1 MGTNLLLIMQ
11 DLCLLPMTHV
21 YEDVAM
27 VELYDMCTL
36 VTQSC
41 LSLLEPKLQA
51 VIAQAQSQASQPRP
65 MSAAE
70 ELLLYNVAQTYRI
83 LCETVVT
90 MHLAEDDEVRQA
102 SHELALQCLLP
113 LEYMRVLVKYL
124 YYDTVLSYDS
134 WLKQSDSRTEA
145 EAARAKTA
153 HVITLLLAEHLA
165 ANEDTRWDL
174 LEVFARYE
182 IAGKLALRPSF
193 VQTLLQLVQHR
204 LSNPNPTP

>member
-1 MGTNLLLIMQ
+1 M
-11 DLCLLPMTHV
+11 
-21 YEDVAM
+21 
-27 VELYDMCTL
+27 
-36 VTQSC
+36 
-41 LSLLEPKLQA
+41 
-51 VIAQAQSQASQPRP
+51 
-65 MSAAE
+65 
-70 ELLLYNVAQTYRI
+70 
-83 LCETVVT
+83 
-90 MHLAEDDEVRQA
+90 RQA

-124 YYDTVLSYDS
+124 YYDTVLGYDS

-204 LSNPNPTP
+204 LYERALEPHLAKRKVRVWATLTLTLILTLTLT